1 MKRLSDFFLF
11 FGCLLLAAAAA
22 LGARGLAAEHR
33 AAAATQA
40 VLQKLEGS
48 ATSTPSSYPADPGAN
63 AASTQAT
70 VFPPDYMLDPSRD
83 MPAAQI
89 GGSAYVGILDIPS
102 LSISLPIADDWK
114 NGDLDCTPCR
124 YYGSA
129 YTDDLVL
136 LGHNYAAHFGAL
148 RELVPGDTV
157 TFTDADGNEF
167 FYSVCD
173 AEVLPPDAVG
183 EMVNGDWDLT
193 LFTCTV
199 GGQNRLAV
207 RCVRVDT

>member
-1 MKRLSDFFLF
+1 MKRLSDFFLLL
-11 FGCLLLAAAAA
+11 GCLLLATAAA
-22 LGARGLAAEHR
+22 LGTRGLAAEHR
-33 AAAATQA
+33 AAAATQT
-40 VLQKLEGS
+40 VLQTLEE
-48 ATSTPSSYPADPGAN
+48 TIPSTPLSYSAAPGTDSAPMRTT
-63 AASTQAT
+63 A
-70 VFPPDYMLDPSRD
+70 FPPDYTLDPSRD
-83 MPAAQI
+83 MPTAQI
-89 GGSAYVGILDIPS
+89 SGSAYIGILNIPS

-148 RELVPGDTV
+148 RELAPGDAV
-157 TFTDADGNEF
+157 AFIDADGNEF

-173 AEVLPPDAVG
+173 TEILPPEAVG
-183 EMVNGDWDLT
+183 EMVSGDWDLT

-199 GGQNRLAV
+199 GGQSRLAV
-207 RCVRVDT
+207 RCVRADT

>member
-1 MKRLSDFFLF
+1 MKRLSDFLLLL
-11 FGCLLLAAAAA
+11 GCLLLAAAAA
-22 LGARGLAAEHR
+22 LGVRGLAAEHR
-33 AAAATQA
+33 AAAVTQT
-40 VLQKLEGS
+40 VLQTLEEAAPG
-48 ATSTPSSYPADPGAN
+48 APFSYPADPDADSASMQ
-63 AASTQAT
+63 AAA
-70 VFPPDYMLDPSRD
+70 FPPDYTLDPSRD
-83 MPAAQI
+83 MPVTQI
-89 GGSAYVGILDIPS
+89 RGNRYIGILSIPS
-102 LSISLPIADDWK
+102 LSVSLPIADDWK
-114 NGDLDCTPCR
+114 NGNLDCTPCR
-124 YYGSA
+124 YSGSA

-148 RELVPGDTV
+148 RELEPGDAV

-173 AEVLPPDAVG
+173 AEILPPDAV
-183 EMVNGDWDLT
+183 EAMVNGDWGLT